1 MSKKMDTKFKQLD
14 VLPIVEHYILELG
27 LYELFDE
34 FVPND
39 NNCEIAPAQV
49 LCMMVMNIVVS
60 AKPLYKIEEWLQEYL
75 DGKSESN
82 ENSSKYNDDRIGRT
96 LEYLFRADRKTL
108 MALISIAAIKVHQ
121 LVTEIIHNDSTS
133 VSFAGGYKNQSKD
146 AVQIKFGFN
155 KDHRPDYK
163 QIVFGLNI
171 TEDGHV
177 PISFDV
183 FDGNQADV
191 TTHIPNWDELRKFL
205 ETEDFIYVADTKLF
219 SAENTH
225 YIDKNGGRFITP
237 MPKNLVEVKAFHE
250 RLRQGEEI
258 SWTTAYTHEN
268 SRNKNKI
275 DTYKTY
281 DQEKTKEGYVII
293 WVHSSSKEKRD
304 YDTRAR
310 RIAKAEEELK
320 LILSNLNKYTL
331 KTRPQIEKKVS
342 GACRKVQE
350 FLTVEIVE
358 KQNSEKV
365 KIGRGRRGPK
375 SKYKTEIT
383 ITYDLLW
390 SRDEEAIQQASKSD
404 GIFPLATNDTSIPAR
419 EVLRTYKKQPFL
431 EKRFYTKK
439 SVLEVA
445 PVFLKNN
452 DRIEAMMFLY
462 FIGLMIVSLVE
473 RNVRNQMLK
482 HEINNLPILPTGMK
496 TEAPTW
502 NNICYFFRAVH
513 LALITKSGKI
523 IQSTV
528 KGVTELH
535 EQVLKLLKVPRN
547 VYYRLRDNL
556 WLFEFQ

>member
-1 MSKKMDTKFKQLD
+1 
-14 VLPIVEHYILELG
+14 
-27 LYELFDE
+27 
-34 FVPND
+34 
-39 NNCEIAPAQV
+39 
-49 LCMMVMNIVVS
+49 
-60 AKPLYKIEEWLQEYL
+60 
-75 DGKSESN
+75 
-82 ENSSKYNDDRIGRT
+82 
-96 LEYLFRADRKTL
+96 
-108 MALISIAAIKVHQ
+108 MALISIAAIKVHK

-133 VSFAGGYKNQSKD
+133 VSFAGGYKNQSKK
-146 AVQIKFGFN
+146 AVQIKYGFN

-177 PISFDV
+177 PISYDV

-191 TTHIPNWDELRKFL
+191 TTHVPNWDELRKFL

-225 YIDKNGGRFITP
+225 HIDKNGGRFITP

-258 SWTTAYTHEN
+258 SWTTAYTQEN

-281 DQEKTKEGYVII
+281 DQEKTKEGYIII
-293 WVHSSSKEKRD
+293 WVHSSGKEKRD
-304 YDTRAR
+304 YDTRTR

-320 LILSNLNKYTL
+320 LISSKLNKYTL

-342 GACRKVQE
+342 GACKGAQK

-365 KIGRGRRGPK
+365 KIGPGRREPN

-383 ITYDLLW
+383 ITYDLQW

-404 GIFPLATNDTSIPAR
+404 GIFPLATNDTSLSAQ

-452 DRIEAMMFLY
+452 ERIEAMMFLY

-482 HEINNLPILPTGMK
+482 HEIKDLPILPTGMK

-502 NNICYFFRAVH
+502 NNMCYFFRGVH

-528 KGVTELH
+528 KGVTDLH

-547 VYYRLRDNL
+547 VYYRLRDDW